1 MIDDA
6 ISKLY
11 EQSNIFLSSIY
22 LRITVFAGFLTIIIK
37 LPQQQTFLSL
47 LRISSLQLS
56 LHSSLRLKILL
67 FTLTISFLLFFHN
80 LLFQNML
87 ISLAEKK
94 STQHVLLN
102 IKRDRCNTPEHVLKF
117 A

>member
-1 MIDDA
+1 MQYLNFM
-6 ISKLY
+6 SKT
-11 EQSNIFLSSIY
+11 IFFSALSIY
-22 LRITVFAGFLTIIIK
+22 GSPFINK

-56 LHSSLRLKILL
+56 LHSSLRLKIFL
-67 FTLTISFLLFFHN
+67 FTLKISFLLFFHN

-87 ISLAEKK
+87 ISLAEKE

-102 IKRDRCNTPEHVLKF
+102 I
-117 A
+117 